1 MASHMKTTIQI
12 PDNLLEEAK
21 AIMARDHTTLKA
33 LFEEGL
39 RKVIAERKQINSFTL
54 KKASFK
60 GKGLNPDLAGAS
72 WDRIRE
78 MIYGERGG

>member
-12 PDNLLEEAK
+12 PDSLMEEAK
-21 AIMARDHTTLKA
+21 AIITRDNTTLKA

-39 RKVIAERKQINSFTL
+39 RKVIAERKHTKNFKL

-60 GKGLNPDLAGAS
+60 GNGLNPELKGAS

-78 MIYGERGG
+78 MSYHLA